1 MSEINDIKELPE
13 GNFPINLKLIQIYQ
27 RLEPSILAKYEN
39 GTYQEVSFC
48 GVINIDISL
57 IMCKDKI
64 GIPSKLQS
72 YILYWYH
79 THILHPGMDITEALI
94 LQNLYWPDIIDAVRK
109 EVTNFETCQRTKQSN
124 KKYGILPNKLAEEIT
139 WNKLCVYIIGPHAI
153 RRKVQERKLT
163 SKIRHNDQS
172 CNRMV

>member
-72 YILYWYH
+72 YVFH
-79 THILHPGMDITEALI
+79 
-94 LQNLYWPDIIDAVRK
+94 
-109 EVTNFETCQRTKQSN
+109 
-124 KKYGILPNKLAEEIT
+124 
-139 WNKLCVYIIGPHAI
+139 
-153 RRKVQERKLT
+153 
-163 SKIRHNDQS
+163 
-172 CNRMV
+172 